1 MKQKDVIT
9 GWLVAFII
17 SCMMLTGCTEKAK
30 KPENKIMKV
39 YKVKV
44 NGKVYEVE
52 LESVSEKAGNI
63 AAPAAPAQAA
73 APQAAPQPVAS
84 GAGNEQKAPMA
95 GTILDVK
102 VSVGQQ
108 VNAGDVLFILE
119 AMKLENEVVAEFS
132 GVVKS
137 IAVAKGASVQ
147 NGQVLVVIG

>member
-1 MKQKDVIT
+1 MCRRRCS
-9 GWLVAFII
+9 GG
-17 SCMMLTGCTEKAK
+17 S
-30 KPENKIMKV
+30 
-39 YKVKV
+39 
-44 NGKVYEVE
+44 
-52 LESVSEKAGNI
+52 
-63 AAPAAPAQAA
+63 

-95 GTILDVK
+95 GTILDIK

>member
-1 MKQKDVIT
+1 
-9 GWLVAFII
+9 
-17 SCMMLTGCTEKAK
+17 
-30 KPENKIMKV
+30 MKV

-52 LESVSEKAGNI
+52 LESVSEKAGTI
-63 AAPAAPAQAA
+63 AAPAQAA
-73 APQAAPQPVAS
+73 PQPAAPAATS
-84 GAGNEQKAPMA
+84 GEGFEQKAPMA

-119 AMKLENEVVAEFS
+119 AMKLENEVVAEKA

-137 IAVAKGASVQ
+137 IAVAKGTAVQ
-147 NGQVLVVIG
+147 NGQVLVVLG

>member
-1 MKQKDVIT
+1 
-9 GWLVAFII
+9 
-17 SCMMLTGCTEKAK
+17 
-30 KPENKIMKV
+30 MKV

-63 AAPAAPAQAA
+63 EAPVQA
-73 APQAAPQPVAS
+73 APQAAPVAS
-84 GAGNEQKAPMA
+84 GEGKEQKAPMA

-108 VNAGDVLFILE
+108 VNAGDVICILE

-137 IAVAKGASVQ
+137 IAVSKGTAVQ

>member
-1 MKQKDVIT
+1 
-9 GWLVAFII
+9 
-17 SCMMLTGCTEKAK
+17 
-30 KPENKIMKV
+30 MKV

-63 AAPAAPAQAA
+63 AAPAQPSAAPA
-73 APQAAPQPVAS
+73 APQTAPVAS
-84 GAGNEQKAPMA
+84 GAGQEQKAPMA

-108 VNAGDVLFILE
+108 VKAGDVLFILE
-119 AMKLENEVVAEFS
+119 AMKLENEVVAETS

-137 IAVAKGASVQ
+137 IAVSKGTAVQ

>member
-1 MKQKDVIT
+1 
-9 GWLVAFII
+9 
-17 SCMMLTGCTEKAK
+17 
-30 KPENKIMKV
+30 MKV

-52 LESVSEKAGNI
+52 LESVSEQAGKI
-63 AAPAAPAQAA
+63 EAPVAAQPAT
-73 APQAAPQPVAS
+73 PQTAPQPVA
-84 GAGNEQKAPMA
+84 GGVGQEQKAPMA
-95 GTILDVK
+95 GTILDVR

-108 VNAGDVLFILE
+108 VKAGDVLFILE

-137 IAVAKGASVQ
+137 VAVAKGASVQ